1 MLTERHRMSS
11 RNSQEAG
18 EAQHRN
24 HDAYFVPGLH
34 RGLRVLEVVA
44 EGRRPLSI
52 TEIASALGLTRSAV
66 FRLVYTLRH
75 MGFLEESQQKLFT
88 LGPRVLNIGF
98 AFLASKDIIEIA
110 QPELE
115 ALRDETQVSAHLA
128 IRDHRDVLYLS
139 CVQTR
144 SGFLSNMNVGA
155 RVPAHVS
162 PMGWLLLSD
171 LPAEALAELHRGAD
185 LVPWTERTPD
195 SLKALAQVAR
205 RAGKDGFVISR
216 GVMEAGGSSVCAPVR
231 DRHGKVVAA
240 IDVSGP
246 DSAFDLDALE
256 TRYLDAVRR
265 TAGRI
270 SERIG

>member
-1 MLTERHRMSS
+1 MSS
-11 RNSQEAG
+11 RGAPEDHQV
-18 EAQHRN
+18 QHKN
-24 HDAYFVPGLH
+24 HDAYFVPGLQ
-34 RGLRVLEVVA
+34 RGLRVLEVFA
-44 EGRRPLSI
+44 TNQRPLTI
-52 TEIASALGLTRSAV
+52 TEIASELGLTRSAV

-75 MGFLEESQQKLFT
+75 MGFLEESSQRLFT

-98 AFLASKDIIEIA
+98 SFLASKDIIETA
-110 QPELE
+110 RPELE

-128 IRDHRDVLYLS
+128 IRDGRDVLYLS

-155 RVPAHVS
+155 RVPAHAS

-171 LPAEALAELHRGAD
+171 LPAEELTALHRGVD
-185 LVPWTERTPD
+185 LAPLTDKTPR
-195 SLKALAQVAR
+195 SVEALAQAVR
-205 RAGKDGFVISR
+205 RAGQDGFAISR

-231 DRHGKVVAA
+231 DRRGQVVAA
-240 IDVSGP
+240 IDISGP

-270 SERIG
+270 SDRIG

>member
-1 MLTERHRMSS
+1 MSS
-11 RNSQEAG
+11 TSSPDDG
-18 EAQHRN
+18 EPQHKN

-44 EGRRPLSI
+44 EARRPLSI
-52 TEIASALGLTRSAV
+52 SEIGAALGLMRSAV

-75 MGFLEESQQKLFT
+75 MGFLEESGQKLFT

-98 AFLASKDIIEIA
+98 AFLTSKAIVEIA
-110 QPELE
+110 APELE

-128 IRDHRDVLYLS
+128 IRDGRDVLYLH

-155 RVPAHVS
+155 RVPAHAA

-171 LPAEALAELHRGAD
+171 MPAEALAALYDGAALAPLTD
-185 LVPWTERTPD
+185 KTPA
-195 SLKALAQVAR
+195 SAQALAQAVR
-205 RAGKDGFVISR
+205 RAGREGHVISR
-216 GVMEAGGSSVCAPVR
+216 GMMEAGGSSVCAPVH
-231 DRHGKVVAA
+231 DRAGRVVAA

-246 DSAFDLDALE
+246 DSAFDLEALG
-256 TRYLDAVRR
+256 TRYLDAVRHAAR
-265 TAGRI
+265 RI
-270 SERIG
+270 AERLG